1 MNNLRLQSIAL
12 LASTLAL
19 GLVPASSQ
27 AYQTGIGDQQPSM
40 FEQPLYQALHVRI
53 GRFIAPYD
61 TADSPVDRTIATNW
75 IHNAEADGVQ
85 PLIAF
90 YHSRVS
96 PTRQPTLAKYTREIK
111 KFMSLFP
118 ELKNYSAW
126 NEANRGNVA
135 GLFHSPSAKQSAQYY
150 LALRKACSR
159 CTIVGLDVLD
169 SQKIDSTIR
178 YVRSF
183 QRYVGRSKLPKVWG
197 LHNYTDTNRSR
208 TGGTRAVL
216 AAVKGQVWLTE
227 TGGIVKFGRAFP
239 RSTTRAARAIK
250 FMFKLAKSNR
260 RLTRLYI
267 FNWTGGLADQRF
279 DAGLT
284 NPDESARPGYYVV
297 RKQLTGR

>member
-1 MNNLRLQSIAL
+1 MRLRSIAL

-75 IHNAEADGVQ
+75 VHNAEASGVQ

-96 PTRQPTLAKYTREIK
+96 PTRQPSVAKYTREIR
-111 KFMSLFP
+111 KFMRLFP
-118 ELKNYSAW
+118 KVKNYSAW

-135 GLFHSPSAKQSAQYY
+135 RLFHSPSAKQSAQYY

-169 SQKIDSTIR
+169 SQKIASTIR

-183 QRYVGRSKLPKVWG
+183 QRYVGSRRLPKVWG
-197 LHNYTDTNRSR
+197 LHNYTDTNRSH
-208 TGGTRAVL
+208 TSGTRAVL
-216 AAVKGQVWLTE
+216 AAVRGQVWLTE

-239 RSTTRAARAIK
+239 ENTNRAARAIK
-250 FMFKLAKSNR
+250 FMFKLARSNR

-267 FNWTGGLADQRF
+267 FNWTGGFTDQRF

-284 NPDESARPGYYVV
+284 NPNESARPGYYVV